1 MPDGR
6 DVQGA
11 HREVQGVPVPSFF
24 YGTAWKE
31 ERTAALTLQALR
43 RGFRA
48 IDTANQ
54 RRHYLEAGVGEAVA
68 EATDTGLVTRAS
80 LFLQTK
86 FTFQAGQDHRLP
98 YDPRAPIADQV
109 RQSFDVSLEHLRTPF
124 LDALVLHG
132 PSGGSGLQDE
142 DWEAWRAMEELQR
155 AGKTRLIGAS
165 NVSLD
170 QLRLLVAEAGVRPAF
185 VQNRCFARA
194 GWDRAV
200 RSFCARNGI
209 GYQGFSLLTANVR
222 ELQSPAVRGVVQ
234 RTGATLAQVVFA
246 FALAVGMFPLTGTT
260 SESHMGEDLDA
271 AGIRL
276 APEDVSALERC
287 AG

>member
-6 DVQGA
+6 DV
-11 HREVQGVPVPSFF
+11 RGVAVPSFF

-31 ERTAALTLQALR
+31 ERTAALTLQALQA
-43 RGFRA
+43 GFRA

-54 RRHYLEAGVGEAVA
+54 RRHYVEAGVGEAVD
-68 EATDTGLVTRAS
+68 EATGTGLVVRAD

-86 FTFQAGQDHRLP
+86 FTFQGGQDHRLP
-98 YDPRAPIADQV
+98 YDPRAPVPDQV

-124 LDALVLHG
+124 VDALVLHG
-132 PSGGSGLQDE
+132 PSSGRGLQDE

-155 AGKTRLIGAS
+155 AGKARLIGIS

-170 QLRLLVAEAGVRPAF
+170 QLQLLVAEAEVRPAF

-200 RSFCARNGI
+200 RSFCAQSGI

-222 ELQSPAVRGVVQ
+222 ELQAPAVARVVQ
-234 RTGATLAQVVFA
+234 RTGATLAQAVFA

-260 SESHMGEDLDA
+260 SEPHMREDLDA